1 MNKKKQIAKN
11 IYYEAINNFRD
22 DMEDF
27 EEYLLG
33 LIDIEFY
40 FKPKM
45 KKEIIRIIKEENKW
59 D

>member
-1 MNKKKQIAKN
+1 LNKKKIAKN
-11 IYYEAINNFRD
+11 IYFEAVNSFRD

>member
-1 MNKKKQIAKN
+1 MNKKKIAKN
-11 IYYEAINNFRD
+11 IYYEAVNSFRD

-27 EEYLLG
+27 QEYLLG

-45 KKEIIRIIKEENKW
+45 KKEIIRIIKEENEW

>member
-1 MNKKKQIAKN
+1 MNKKKIAKN
-11 IYYEAINNFRD
+11 IYYEAVNSFRD

-27 EEYLLG
+27 QEYLLG

-40 FKPKM
+40 FKPKI
-45 KKEIIRIIKEENKW
+45 KKEIIRIIKEENEW

>member
-1 MNKKKQIAKN
+1 MNKKKIAKN
-11 IYYEAINNFRD
+11 IYFEAVNSFRD

-27 EEYLLG
+27 EEYLLS

-45 KKEIIRIIKEENKW
+45 KKEIIRIIKEENEW

>member
-1 MNKKKQIAKN
+1 MNKKKIAKN
-11 IYYEAINNFRD
+11 IYFEAVNSFRD

-40 FKPKM
+40 FKPKI
-45 KKEIIRIIKEENKW
+45 KKEIIRIIKEENEW

>member
-1 MNKKKQIAKN
+1 MNKKKIAKN
-11 IYYEAINNFRD
+11 IYFEAVNSFRD

-45 KKEIIRIIKEENKW
+45 KKEIIKIIKEENEW

>member
-1 MNKKKQIAKN
+1 MNKKKIAKN
-11 IYYEAINNFRD
+11 IYFEAVNSFRD

>member
-1 MNKKKQIAKN
+1 MNKRKIAKA
-11 IYYEAINNFRD
+11 IYSEAVNSFRD

-45 KKEIIRIIKEENKW
+45 KKKIIRIIKEENKW

>member
-1 MNKKKQIAKN
+1 MNKKKIAKN
-11 IYYEAINNFRD
+11 IYVEAVNSFKD

-40 FKPKM
+40 FKPEM

>member
-1 MNKKKQIAKN
+1 MNKKKIAKN
-11 IYYEAINNFRD
+11 IYFEAVNSFRD

-45 KKEIIRIIKEENKW
+45 KKEIIRIIKEENEW

>member
-1 MNKKKQIAKN
+1 MNKKKIAKN
-11 IYYEAINNFRD
+11 IYIEAVNSFRD

-45 KKEIIRIIKEENKW
+45 KKEIIRIIKEENEW